1 MGGNQPQNDLVYR
14 QSHEFTTRHITPQIC
29 VSVGGKSTG
38 SSAATSRTTSRLSG
52 ASSVQVNSFSSS
64 QIIHERILENR
75 LRFFDISEHICT
87 FFPD

>member
-64 QIIHERILENR
+64 QIIHERISENR
-75 LRFFDISEHICT
+75 LLFFDISEHICT

>member
-64 QIIHERILENR
+64 QIIHERIKSPTF
-75 LRFFDISEHICT
+75 LRYI
-87 FFPD
+87 